1 MQEPQPLNESSE
13 FEVKPQL
20 PRPRGRTI
28 GLAAVGIGAL
38 VVAGVIAGALINR
51 AAAPQDDP
59 LARVMP
65 SNTIAYFS
73 MTTHPDLQPNFNVI
87 ADAWKNSK
95 EAGQIESGLSAALT
109 AAGFDWEKDV
119 LPWLGD
125 RVAVG
130 VVDLGGSDPPADS
143 SGAGL
148 GNYRPPFFVVAVHTR
163 DRAKSDA
170 FLAEFRAQRE
180 SSLGSGGSIED
191 DLYRNIPIVYV
202 TNDSEYSPGG
212 EAYATVNDVI
222 VLTIGPDNLKK
233 VIDAALDGTNLGA
246 SDNFNATLNALPNP
260 NVGAAYLDF
269 ARYSEALATMQAG
282 MVSSFDTLD
291 DSELAK
297 QMREQQQEQLEQM
310 RQMMQAFGGM
320 GAAMTYEPG
329 GIRFDAAMQIDFDR
343 APEAWRDLY
352 NFDLPAPSNRI
363 FDAIPSSAVMA
374 MNTSNP
380 AASWKALLNNPDWLA
395 LAFGGFYGG
404 KDVSSQIAQLE
415 QTVGIDLEA
424 DLLDLLNGELAF
436 VVLPKPDQ
444 PAPETDDPFSSYP
457 RLPFEIAVLFDSS
470 DPARASSS
478 LDKLMNALVS
488 LGGHASLQPLD
499 SLPATALADE
509 DGGVVL
515 TYGVVDGRLVI
526 GSNPDTLR
534 AIDAAGQ
541 SPLSAD
547 EAFKA
552 AVSALP
558 ANRLSTGYARLESLW
573 NWLGSSFAGALEQ
586 ECGPCNYLR
595 PIQWLS
601 FSSEPPDKASGL
613 IRSTMHVALEP
624 VR

>member
-38 VVAGVIAGALINR
+38 VVVGVIAGALINR

-65 SNTIAYFS
+65 SNAIAYFS
-73 MTTHPDLQPNFNVI
+73 MTTHPDQQPNFNVI

-95 EAGQIESGLSAALT
+95 EAEQIESGLSAALT
-109 AAGFDWEKDV
+109 ASGFDWEKDI

-143 SGAGL
+143 SGSSL
-148 GNYRPPFFVVAVHTR
+148 GSYRPPFFVAAVHTR

-170 FLAEFRAQRE
+170 FLADFRAQRE
-180 SSLGSGGSIED
+180 SNLSGSSTIVDEV
-191 DLYRNIPIVYV
+191 YRDVPIVYV
-202 TNDSEYSPGG
+202 TNDSEYSSDG

-233 VIDAALDGTNLGA
+233 VIDAALDGTNLAA
-246 SDNFNATLNALPNP
+246 SEDFQTTLGALPNP
-260 NVGAAYLDF
+260 NVGAAYMDF
-269 ARYSEALATMQAG
+269 AKYSEALATMQAG
-282 MVSSFDTLD
+282 MYSSFDYLD

-297 QMREQQQEQLEQM
+297 QMREQQQKQLEQM

-329 GIRFDAAMQIDFDR
+329 GIRFDAAMQIHFDR
-343 APEAWRDLY
+343 VPEAWRDLY

-363 FDAIPSSAVMA
+363 FDAIPSSAVVA
-374 MNTSNP
+374 MNASNP
-380 AASWKALLNNPDWLA
+380 AAGWKALLNNPSWLA

-404 KDVSSQIAQLE
+404 KDVSGQIAQFE

-444 PAPETDDPFSSYP
+444 PTLDTDGPYSYP

-470 DPARASSS
+470 DPARASGS

-499 SLPATALADE
+499 SLPATALLDE
-509 DGGVVL
+509 DGGVML

-534 AIDAAGQ
+534 AIDAADQ

-547 EAFKA
+547 EAFKS

-595 PIQWLS
+595 PIKWLS
-601 FSSEPPDKASGL
+601 FSGETPDKASGI

-624 VR
+624 AK